1 MENNITNS
9 SSYNS
14 TTDREDL
21 KTEENKLTKSRRKV
35 CTLIKQQY
43 QFSGQRYLL
52 LFTLERLSDPNNSD
66 IVWVK
71 QEDGVFEIRSPFRF
85 AREWGEHKDTK
96 DTKDKKNKKGK
107 KSKDEKEKKEMT
119 YEKMARSFRYY
130 YKCNVITKVPGV
142 RRYKWD
148 MTVLE
153 DLKRCCSKPQ
163 N

>member
-1 MENNITNS
+1 MTGFSLHS
-9 SSYNS
+9 S
-14 TTDREDL
+14 TLTDNEDP
-21 KTEENKLTKSRRKV
+21 KTEKKLTKSRRKV
-35 CTLIKQQY
+35 STLIKQQY

-52 LFTLERLSDPNNSD
+52 PFTLERLSDPNNSD

-71 QEDGVFEIRSPFRF
+71 EEEGVFEIRSPFKF

-96 DTKDKKNKKGK
+96 EKKVTTGKKGK
-107 KSKDEKEKKEMT
+107 KSTKGKEERKEMT

-130 YKCNVITKVPGV
+130 YKCSVITKVPGV

-153 DLKRCCSKPQ
+153 DLKKCCRKPQ
-163 N
+163 D